1 MFRYIFENIS
11 NTIYSILYSKYDK
24 ILVELVINIEKNINL
39 VKSYNLLKSKYH
51 TYYDLY
57 IELFNDNHK
66 NTIEYNNLV
75 DSYNNLQEKYDSVIS
90 ENKNLKRK
98 LLTNNNSRYIRKKLY

>member
-1 MFRYIFENIS
+1 MFRYIFQNIS
-11 NTIYSILYSKYDK
+11 NTIYSILYSNVDAK
-24 ILVELVINIEKNINL
+24 LNNIIKHHNNL

-75 DSYNNLQEKYDSVIS
+75 DSYNNLQEKYENVIS

-98 LLTNNNSRYIRKKLY
+98 LLTNNNRYVRKKLY

>member
-1 MFRYIFENIS
+1 MFRSIFENIV
-11 NTIYSILYSKYDK
+11 NIIYSILYADIDK
-24 ILVELVINIEKNINL
+24 ELSIIIKENITLLESYGILL
-39 VKSYNLLKSKYH
+39 SKYH

-57 IELFNDNHK
+57 NQLFHDNHK

-75 DSYNNLQEKYDSVIS
+75 DSYNNLKQKNAIIIS

-98 LLTNNNSRYIRKKLY
+98 LMSENKRSIKKKLY